1 MGMLSWIESQGEQR
15 WLLTLAV
22 VALVVRLAWAGLM
35 AERQPRFDE
44 LAYIGH
50 AVRLS
55 QGEGYVDEAR
65 RKTAFWP
72 VGYPACLAA
81 AYRLTGSRPATGIG
95 LQIGIGTL
103 TCLLLYFLGKQ
114 TFGVPVA
121 RVASLLLAIY
131 PNQVAFST
139 LQLTEP
145 LFTLLLVGAFA
156 LLLRSLNAGSWRYA
170 GVGVLL
176 GLAALTRP
184 AILLFP
190 LLLPFWYFSQG
201 RRWRHALG
209 ASLVVFCSTL
219 VTVSPWMVRNHQL
232 SGRWTD
238 ICIGR
243 GYDFWAGNNPQ
254 ALGGYRHPKDFGA
267 RLWNGAEHDW
277 ERGYGLGWET
287 ICEAPWTAVIRA
299 LGKITYFFALET
311 DGVVWN
317 LKGFYRAPPLLW
329 TLVLLL
335 LANAAYVAML
345 AIGLLG
351 LLSSPWRSPP
361 TSLFLLLSGYLVIIA
376 VVFFGDPRYHFALV
390 PLMLL
395 FSSKGL
401 VCDGQPLLTAVRQGE
416 SWAKRRVFIWGGA
429 MSLLALMM
437 VVNLGLK
444 YLESQRY

>member
-1 MGMLSWIESQGEQR
+1 
-15 WLLTLAV
+15 
-22 VALVVRLAWAGLM
+22 M

-44 LAYIGH
+44 LAYVGH

-55 QGEGYVDEAR
+55 QGEGYVDEAK

-72 VGYPACLAA
+72 VGYPLCLAV

-121 RVASLLLAIY
+121 RVAALLLAIY

-145 LFTLLLVGAFA
+145 LFTLLVVGAFA
-156 LLLRSLNAGSWRYA
+156 LLLRRNAGGWGYA
-170 GVGVLL
+170 GAGMLL

-190 LLLPFWYFSQG
+190 LFLPFWYLSQG

-209 ASLVVFCSTL
+209 AGLAVFCSTM
-219 VTVSPWMVRNHQL
+219 VTVSPWMIRNHQL

-238 ICIGR
+238 ISLSG
-243 GYDFWAGNNPQ
+243 GYAFWVGNNPE
-254 ALGGYRHPKDFGA
+254 ALGGYAHHKNLWTP
-267 RLWNGAEHDW
+267 LWNGAEHDW
-277 ERGYGLGWET
+277 VRGYRLGWET
-287 ICEAPWTAVIRA
+287 IREAPWSAVIRA

-311 DGVVWN
+311 DGVLWN
-317 LKGFYRAPPLLW
+317 LKGFDRAPPLLW

-335 LANAAYVAML
+335 LVNVAYAAML
-345 AIGLLG
+345 ATGLVG
-351 LLSSPWRSPP
+351 LLSSPWRSPF
-361 TSLFLLLSGYLVIIA
+361 TSLFLLLTGYMVIIA
-376 VVFFGDPRYHFALV
+376 VAFVGDPRYHFALV

-401 VCDGQPLLTAVRQGE
+401 VCDGPRLLTAVRQGE
-416 SWAKRRVFIWGGA
+416 PWAKRRVLIWAGP
-429 MSLLALMM
+429 MSLLTLMM

>member
-1 MGMLSWIESQGEQR
+1 MLSWIETQGERR
-15 WLLTLAV
+15 WLLTLAI
-22 VALVVRLAWAGLM
+22 VALVVRLAWAGSM
-35 AERQPRFDE
+35 AGRHPRFDE
-44 LAYIGH
+44 LAYVGH

-55 QGEGYVDEAR
+55 QAEGYVDDAK

-72 VGYPACLAA
+72 VGYPACLAV
-81 AYRLTGSRPATGIG
+81 AYRLTGSLRVAGVA

-145 LFTLLLVGAFA
+145 LFTLLLIGAVT
-156 LLLRSLNAGSWRYA
+156 LLLRSVNVGSWAHAAA
-170 GVGVLL
+170 GLLL

-190 LLLPFWYFSQG
+190 LLLPFWYLTQG
-201 RRWRHALG
+201 QRWWRALG
-209 ASLVVFCSTL
+209 AGLVLFCSTL

-243 GYDFWAGNNPQ
+243 GYDFWVGNNPQ
-254 ALGGYRHPKDFGA
+254 ALGGYRHSKDFGA
-267 RLWNGAEHDW
+267 PLWDGAEYDW
-277 ERGYGLGWET
+277 DRGYRLGWET
-287 ICEAPWTAVIRA
+287 ICEAPWHAVMRA
-299 LGKITYFFALET
+299 FGKITYFFALET
-311 DGVVWN
+311 DGVLWN
-317 LKGFYRAPPLLW
+317 LKGFDRAPPLLW
-329 TLVLLL
+329 TLTLLL

-345 AIGLLG
+345 ATGLVG
-351 LLSSPWRSPP
+351 LLSSSWRSPL
-361 TSLFLLLSGYLVIIA
+361 TNLFLLLSVYMVIAA
-376 VVFFGDPRYHFALV
+376 VIFFGDPRYHFPLV
-390 PLMLL
+390 PFMLL
-395 FSSKGL
+395 FSGKAL
-401 VCDGQPLLTAVRQGE
+401 VCDGQPLFAALRQGE
-416 SWAKRRVFIWGGA
+416 TWARRRVFVWSSA

-437 VVNLGLK
+437 AVNLGLK